1 MLCARIGKRFDKK
14 AVVRKHQITQIESH
28 TVMLF
33 ESLHLYLPALKM
45 GRFLQAALGERYFN
59 HDPGKI
65 KKK

>member
-1 MLCARIGKRFDKK
+1 
-14 AVVRKHQITQIESH
+14 
-28 TVMLF
+28 MLF

-45 GRFLQAALGERYFN
+45 GRFLQAALEERYFN